1 MSKDVTP
8 EEIHYELPQDIS
20 PAEAKAGF
28 RLEDIHPGI
37 GIPENGVVL
46 IFPSGHRILKCRT
59 ATDGGV
65 VYVHQIPKIVN
76 GQTVFGDGV
85 IYRDFDLAL
94 SFARLH
100 DELGD

>member
-1 MSKDVTP
+1 MSEDVTP
-8 EEIHYELPQDIS
+8 EDLHYELPQDVS
-20 PAEAKAGF
+20 HAEAKAGF

-37 GIPENGVVL
+37 GIPEHGVVL
-46 IFPSGHRILKCRT
+46 KFPSIHRILKCRT
-59 ATDGGV
+59 ATDGSV

-76 GQTVFGDGV
+76 GQHVYGDGV
-85 IYRDFDLAL
+85 IYRDLDLAL